1 MYIRNYNTCKRLLS
15 DPTSLKG
22 WRDVFGTDNK
32 AEVEEDL
39 RKNKLDFKWT
49 SDDGLRIVNKEAAVE
64 THPVTGDK
72 VWFNH
77 LQVYIQLSYCKH
89 DHYMNSL

>member
-1 MYIRNYNTCKRLLS
+1 MYIRNYNTQKRLLS

-22 WRDVFGTDNK
+22 WRDVFETDSK
-32 AEVEEDL
+32 EEVEADL
-39 RKNKLDFKWT
+39 RKSKLDFTWT
-49 SDDGLRIVNKEAAVE
+49 SDNDGLRIINKEAAVE

-77 LQVYIQLSYCKH
+77 VQVGCAQFC
-89 DHYMNSL
+89 

>member
-1 MYIRNYNTCKRLLS
+1 MYIRNYNSKKTLLG

-22 WRDVFGTDNK
+22 WCDVFNTNDK
-32 AEVEEDL
+32 SEVEADL
-39 RKNKLDFKWT
+39 RKNKLDFTWT
-49 SDDGLRIVNKEAAVE
+49 SGDGLRIVNKEAAVE

-77 LQVYIQLSYCKH
+77 VQVGIVEYK
-89 DHYMNSL
+89 